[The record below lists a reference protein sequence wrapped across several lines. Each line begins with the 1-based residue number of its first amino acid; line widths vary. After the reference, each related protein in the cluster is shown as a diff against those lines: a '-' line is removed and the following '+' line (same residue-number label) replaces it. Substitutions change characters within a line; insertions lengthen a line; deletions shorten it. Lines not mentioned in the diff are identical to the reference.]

1 MSEKQEMEDNKEA
14 KTSVVKTATEPSRKI
29 DGKSETVHSDAEEYR
44 ELEAH
49 AIKANPVVDATVE
62 SETVLSDPEAAKET
76 ETEAGGEIDG
86 KSETAPLDAE
96 EEYRKM
102 KEQAAKAKEYQ
113 EGWQRERASFD
124 NFRKRMARE
133 QDEKIKNANAAL
145 LESLVPTLDNFDM
158 AMAAIENA
166 GPGSVDSLKK
176 GVLMVFKQLKDAIL
190 ESGMEEINAAV
201 GQKFNPDWNE
211 AVKHRES
218 NEVPE
223 EHVIEQIRK
232 GYKFKDRLIRPAEVV
247 VATPK
252 AVNSTNAAGNQISA
266 EEASAKD

>member
-1 MSEKQEMEDNKEA
+1 MSEKQETEDNKEA
-14 KTSVVKTATEPSRKI
+14 KTGVVKTATETSRKI
-29 DGKSETVHSDAEEYR
+29 DGKSETVNSDAEEHR
-44 ELEAH
+44 ELEAQ
-49 AIKANPVVDATVE
+49 AVKSNPVGHATAE
-62 SETVLSDPEAAKET
+62 SEAVPSDLEAAKET
-76 ETEAGGEIDG
+76 ETEASGENDG
-86 KSETAPLDAE
+86 KSETAPLDA

-124 NFRKRMARE
+124 NFRKRIVRE

-190 ESGMEEINAAV
+190 ESGMEEINAAI

-211 AVKHRES
+211 AVKRRES

-247 VATPK
+247 VAKPT
-252 AVNSTNAAGNQISA
+252 AVNSTDAAGNQISA